1 MFVGPEV
8 FQQGFD
14 VCVVGA
20 GPVGIA
26 VALELSRRGMR
37 AVLIEAGP
45 KQSKRPQRNETGFD
59 IGDDIHHA
67 ADRVTSATG
76 LGGTSER
83 WGGQCVELDDIDFEA
98 RDYVAHSGWPI
109 AHEKISPFYQ
119 RARALL
125 SSNVSGERSEP
136 EPETDFPISRE
147 SWTRIRNTA
156 RANRAELASSQNLFV
171 ALDARVKALAFDPVE
186 GRVHSI
192 SIACRGGSYNVCAD
206 HYVLACGG
214 RGNTRLLLNLQ
225 VAFPQLFGG
234 SDGPLGRFY
243 MGHLAGQI
251 AQIEFAT
258 KEHADRYLF
267 KRTSTGTFVCNR
279 FQPSPKLQRALE
291 LPNIAFWPT
300 NRRAAF
306 GEADAALSLLYLWN
320 SRKTVVH
327 KATWGEADR
336 SRYYNLLQ
344 SVLRNP
350 FGAAYSALALVRQ
363 KYGLAEPY
371 VLLRR
376 PDRRYGLRYHGEQIP
391 SSSNRAFLKPEQDA
405 DGQFKL
411 EVSFRYLPQDFS
423 GTLQAHLALDRWLKE
438 RKMGKLIFD
447 AAPEDLEEHIAAQA
461 KDGYHQIGLTRM
473 GVDRNHAIVNDNCRV
488 FDIGNLYLAGSSV
501 FTTSGQANP
510 TLPAVAFAIRLA
522 EHLVTEVRRQS
533 TAGLSTSS
541 RFERPKGSPLR
552 VGADDLER
560 PAIRQLSSRQGLRR

>member
-1 MFVGPEV
+1 MFAGPEV

-37 AVLIEAGP
+37 ALLIEAGP
-45 KQSKRPQRNETGFD
+45 KQSKRPERNETGFD
-59 IGDDIHHA
+59 IGEDLHHA
-67 ADRVTSATG
+67 ADQVTSATG

-98 RDYVAHSGWPI
+98 RDYVTDSGWPI
-109 AHEKISPFYQ
+109 SHDKISPFYQ

-125 SSNVSGERSEP
+125 SSNVASERLEP
-136 EPETDFPISRE
+136 ESETDFPISRE

-156 RANRAELASSQNLFV
+156 RANRAELASSENLFV

-186 GRVHSI
+186 GRLNSI
-192 SIACRGGSYNVCAD
+192 SVACRGGAYKVRAD

-243 MGHLAGQI
+243 MGHIAGQI

-258 KEHADRYLF
+258 KEYAERYLF

-279 FQPSPKLQRALE
+279 FQPGPKLQRALE

-320 SRKTVVH
+320 SRKAVVH
-327 KATWGEADR
+327 KATWSEADR
-336 SRYYNLLQ
+336 SRYHN
-344 SVLRNP
+344 VLRNILRNP
-350 FGAAYSALALVRQ
+350 LGTTFSALDLLRQ
-363 KYGLAEPY
+363 KYGAAEPY
-371 VLLRR
+371 LVLRR
-376 PDRRYGLRYHGEQIP
+376 PDMRYGLRYHGEQIP
-391 SSSNRAFLKPEQDA
+391 SSSNRAYLKPEQDA

-411 EVSFRYLPQDFS
+411 EVSFRYLPQDIG

-438 RKMGKLIFD
+438 RKIGKLVFD
-447 AAPEDLEEHIAAQA
+447 TAPENLEEHIDSQA
-461 KDGYHQIGLTRM
+461 KDGYHQIGLTKM
-473 GVDRNHAIVNDNCRV
+473 GVDRKHAVVNHNCRV
-488 FDIGNLYLAGSSV
+488 IDIANLYIAGSSV
-501 FTTSGQANP
+501 FPTSGQANP
-510 TLPAVAFAIRLA
+510 TLPAVAFAVRLA
-522 EHLVTEVRRQS
+522 EHLVTEIRRQS
-533 TAGLSTSS
+533 TPAAFSMSS
-541 RFERPKGSPLR
+541 RLEPQMASPLSVPR
-552 VGADDLER
+552 S
-560 PAIRQLSSRQGLRR
+560 IC

>member
-1 MFVGPEV
+1 MIAAAAKRTLVRKLGGQMFADLEV
-8 FQQGFD
+8 FQQAFD
-14 VCVVGA
+14 VCVAGG

-26 VALELSRRGMR
+26 AALELSRRGIR
-37 AVLIEAGP
+37 TLLIEAGP
-45 KQSKRPQRNETGFD
+45 KRSKRPRQNETGFD
-59 IGDDIHHA
+59 IEDDIYHA
-67 ADRVTSATG
+67 ADRLTSATG

-119 RARALL
+119 RARSVL
-125 SSNVSGERSEP
+125 SSNVGGERSEP
-136 EPETDFPISRE
+136 EPEADFPTSRE

-171 ALDARVKALAFDPVE
+171 ALDARVKALVFDPVE
-186 GRVHSI
+186 GRIHSM
-192 SIACRGGSYNVCAD
+192 SIACPGGSYKVCAD

-258 KEHADRYLF
+258 REHAERYLF

-279 FQPSPKLQRALE
+279 FQPAPQLQRAFE

-300 NRRAAF
+300 NRRAAL
-306 GEADAALSLLYLWN
+306 GETDAALSLLYLWN
-320 SRKTVVH
+320 SRKSVVH

-336 SRYYNLLQ
+336 SRYYNVLH
-344 SVLRNP
+344 SVLRHP
-350 FGAAYSALALVRQ
+350 VGATSAALGLIRQ
-363 KYGLAEPY
+363 KYSVAEPY

-376 PDRRYGLRYHGEQIP
+376 PDMRYGLRYHGEQIP
-391 SSSNRAFLKPEQDA
+391 SSSNRAFLKPVQDV

-411 EVSFRYLPQDFS
+411 EVSFRYLPQDFR

-438 RKMGKLIFD
+438 RKIGKLIFD
-447 AAPEDLEEHIAAQA
+447 AAPENLEEHIAAQA

-473 GVDRNHAIVNDNCRV
+473 GVDRNHAIVNHNCRV
-488 FDIGNLYLAGSSV
+488 IDIANLHIAGSSV
-501 FTTSGQANP
+501 FATSGQANP
-510 TLPAVAFAIRLA
+510 TLPAVALAIRLA
-522 EHLVTEVRRQS
+522 EHLATEARRQS
-533 TAGLSTSS
+533 TTAVNLSTSS
-541 RFERPKGSPLR
+541 RLEPQKGSPLSI
-552 VGADDLER
+552 
-560 PAIRQLSSRQGLRR
+560 P

>member
-1 MFVGPEV
+1 MFAGPEV
-8 FQQGFD
+8 FQHGFD

-26 VALELSRRGMR
+26 AALELSRRGMR
-37 AVLIEAGP
+37 TLLIEAGP
-45 KQSKRPQRNETGFD
+45 KQSKRPERNETGFD
-59 IGDDIHHA
+59 IDDDIYHA
-67 ADRVTSATG
+67 ADQVTSATG

-119 RARALL
+119 RARSLL
-125 SSNVSGERSEP
+125 SSNVTGERSDP
-136 EPETDFPISRE
+136 DSETDFPASRE

-156 RANRAELASSQNLFV
+156 KANRAELTSSQNLFV
-171 ALDARVKALAFDPVE
+171 ILDARVKALGFDPVQ
-186 GRVHSI
+186 GRLHSI
-192 SIACRGGSYNVCAD
+192 SIGCRGGSYKVCAE

-225 VAFPQLFGG
+225 VAYPQLFGG

-251 AQIEFAT
+251 AQIEFTT
-258 KEHADRYLF
+258 KEHAERYLF

-279 FQPSPKLQRALE
+279 FQPGPKLQRTLK

-320 SRKTVVH
+320 SKKAVVH

-336 SRYYNLLQ
+336 SRYYNVLQ
-344 SVLRNP
+344 NVLRHP
-350 FGAAYSALALVRQ
+350 IGATFSALELLRQ
-363 KYGLAEPY
+363 KYGVAEPY
-371 VLLRR
+371 LVLRR
-376 PDRRYGLRYHGEQIP
+376 PDLKYGLRYHGEQIP

-411 EVSFRYLPQDFS
+411 EVSFRYLPQDIS
-423 GTLQAHLALDRWLKE
+423 GTLNAHLALDRWLKE
-438 RKMGKLIFD
+438 RKIGKLIFD
-447 AAPEDLEEHIAAQA
+447 TAPEHLEEHIDAQA
-461 KDGYHQIGLTRM
+461 KDGYHQIGLTKM
-473 GVDRNHAIVNDNCRV
+473 GVDRKHAVVNHNCRII
-488 FDIGNLYLAGSSV
+488 DIDNLYVAGSCI
-501 FTTSGQANP
+501 FPTSGQANP
-510 TLPAVAFAIRLA
+510 TLPAVAFAVRLA
-522 EHLVTEVRRQS
+522 DHLVTEIRRQS
-533 TAGLSTSS
+533 TPAALTMSS
-541 RFERPKGSPLR
+541 RLEPKVASS
-552 VGADDLER
+552 
-560 PAIRQLSSRQGLRR
+560 LSVPRSIC

>member
-14 VCVVGA
+14 VCVAGA

-26 VALELSRRGMR
+26 AALELSRRGMR
-37 AVLIEAGP
+37 TLLIEAGS
-45 KQSKRPQRNETGFD
+45 KRSKRPQPNETGFD
-59 IGDDIHHA
+59 IGDDTFHA
-67 ADRVTSATG
+67 ADQVTSATG

-109 AHEKISPFYQ
+109 AHEKIAPFYQ

-125 SSNVSGERSEP
+125 SSNAGSERSEP
-136 EPETDFPISRE
+136 EPETDFPTSRE

-171 ALDARVKALAFDPVE
+171 ALDARVKSLMFDPVE
-186 GRVHSI
+186 GRLHSM
-192 SIACRGGSYNVCAD
+192 SIACRSGSYKVCAD

-243 MGHLAGQI
+243 MGHIAGQI
-251 AQIEFAT
+251 AQIEFST
-258 KEHADRYLF
+258 KEHAARYLF
-267 KRTSTGTFVCNR
+267 RRTSNGTFVCNR
-279 FQPSPKLQRALE
+279 FQPAPKLQRALE

-320 SRKTVVH
+320 SRKSVVH
-327 KATWGEADR
+327 QATWGEADR
-336 SRYYNLLQ
+336 SRYYNVLHN
-344 SVLRNP
+344 VLRNP
-350 FGAAYSALALVRQ
+350 LGATCSAMRLLHQ
-363 KYGLAEPY
+363 KYSVAEPY

-376 PDRRYGLRYHGEQIP
+376 PDMRYGLRYHGEQIP

-411 EVSFRYLPQDFS
+411 EVSFRYLPQDFR
-423 GTLQAHLALDRWLKE
+423 GTLQAHLALDRWLQE
-438 RKMGKLIFD
+438 RKIGKLIFD
-447 AAPEDLEEHIAAQA
+447 AAPEGLEEHIAAQA

-473 GVDRNHAIVNDNCRV
+473 GVDRKHAVVNHNCRV
-488 FDIGNLYLAGSSV
+488 IDIANLYIAGPSV
-501 FTTSGQANP
+501 FATSGQANP
-510 TLPAVAFAIRLA
+510 TLPAVALAVRLA

-541 RFERPKGSPLR
+541 RLEPQRGSPLQVYVR
-552 VGADDLER
+552 NINS
-560 PAIRQLSSRQGLRR
+560 IRGNG